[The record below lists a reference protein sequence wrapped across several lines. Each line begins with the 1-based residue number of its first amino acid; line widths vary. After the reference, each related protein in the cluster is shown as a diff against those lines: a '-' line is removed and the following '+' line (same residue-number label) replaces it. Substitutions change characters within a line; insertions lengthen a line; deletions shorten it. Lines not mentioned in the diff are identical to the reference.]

1 MRLIFAIGVCLRL
14 ARLEATFYGIF
25 EKRAFMQLIPAVVI
39 IAMARPFLFNYTGM
53 SKRKIFDFLRNLSD
67 NNSKDWMDAH
77 RDRYEECKKIWIGE
91 CRRILDKLA
100 EEDKFYGDIEAKDS
114 IERINNNLLY
124 HPERPTYKNNF
135 GFAPGEQKGSGLYV
149 YVSPPYSFIAGGV
162 HNPDNAMLKKIRARI
177 DKDGDKLREII
188 SDEGFQDY
196 FDGGLEED
204 PKMLK
209 TSPKGYSGDH
219 EHIELLRRKN
229 FTISHRITQDDV
241 LGDDF
246 PDKVAEAYT
255 KMGPLLLYMREAL
268 S

>member
-1 MRLIFAIGVCLRL
+1 
-14 ARLEATFYGIF
+14 
-25 EKRAFMQLIPAVVI
+25 
-39 IAMARPFLFNYTGM
+39 M
-53 SKRKIFDFLRNLSD
+53 SKRKIYDFLRDLSD
-67 NNSKDWMDAH
+67 NNSKQWMDAH
-77 RDRYEECKKIWIGE
+77 RDRYEEAKQIWLDECGRLLERLGE
-91 CRRILDKLA
+91 KDQ
-100 EEDKFYGDIEAKDS
+100 FYREIEPREA

-162 HNPDNAMLKKIRARI
+162 HNPDNGMLKKIRAKI
-177 DKDGDKLREII
+177 DDRGQELRDLL
-188 SDEGFQDY
+188 SDEDFQTY

-219 EHIELLRRKN
+219 EYIDLLRRKN
-229 FTISHRITQDDV
+229 FTISKRITQDDV

-246 PDKVAEAYT
+246 PELVVEAYS
-255 KMGPLLLYMREAL
+255 KMRPLLVYMREAL
-268 S
+268 A

>member
-1 MRLIFAIGVCLRL
+1 
-14 ARLEATFYGIF
+14 
-25 EKRAFMQLIPAVVI
+25 
-39 IAMARPFLFNYTGM
+39 M
-53 SKRKIFDFLRNLSD
+53 SKRKILDFLRDLSD
-67 NNSKDWMDAH
+67 NNSKQWMDAH
-77 RDRYEECKKIWIGE
+77 RDRYEEAKQIWLDE
-91 CRRILDKLA
+91 CGRLLDKLG
-100 EEDKFYGDIEAKDS
+100 EQDHFYREIEPRDA

-162 HNPDNAMLKKIRARI
+162 HNPDNGMLKKIRAKI
-177 DKDGDKLREII
+177 DKRGQELKDIL
-188 SDEGFQDY
+188 SDEDFKSY

-209 TSPKGYSGDH
+209 TSPQGYSGDH
-219 EHIELLRRKN
+219 EYIDLLRRKN
-229 FTISHRITQDDV
+229 FTISKRITQDDV

-246 PDKVAEAYT
+246 PALVVEAYT
-255 KMGPLLLYMREAL
+255 KMRPLLVYMREAL